1 MMKKDKC
8 LHTGQNNAC
17 CAEQRQMIAFGDLL
31 TPSVRVEF
39 PSLVLTQS
47 GMGNDSETED
57 CFFVILHCPSDLHLC
72 QLNVENMK
80 TVHTHTQMS
89 IVSVCVLFL
98 SVPDFTTQSNP
109 HEAEIQIPLCAICT
123 VGGVMGI

>member
-1 MMKKDKC
+1 
-8 LHTGQNNAC
+8 
-17 CAEQRQMIAFGDLL
+17 MIAFGDLL
-31 TPSVRVEF
+31 TPSVRAEF

-80 TVHTHTQMS
+80 TVHTHTNVHC
-89 IVSVCVLFL
+89 VSVRTLFKC
-98 SVPDFTTQSNP
+98 S
-109 HEAEIQIPLCAICT
+109 
-123 VGGVMGI
+123 